1 MRPVDLSIRG
11 ACAALVLCL
20 WAAGA
25 PAALALEPGVHVDPE
40 SPAAKEYALPL
51 NQARETGS
59 TASEATG
66 TALFG
71 AGIKPPR
78 SGGGAGA
85 GRARGG
91 APSGSS
97 ARPGASSPASAVA
110 LADTSAGGS
119 GTPSADN
126 STLALIGG
134 AVAVIV
140 LGALGGT
147 VLRRRR
153 PPPVA

>member
-1 MRPVDLSIRG
+1 MRPVVLCIRG

-20 WAAGA
+20 SAAGA

-51 NQARETGS
+51 NQARETG
-59 TASEATG
+59 AAGSEGTG

-78 SGGGAGA
+78 SGGGAGV
-85 GRARGG
+85 GRVRGG

-97 ARPGASSPASAVA
+97 ERPGASAPASAVP
-110 LADTSAGGS
+110 LPSTSAGGS
-119 GTPSADN
+119 GAPGGDS

-147 VLRRRR
+147 VLRHRR